1 MFDLNDLASKAL
13 KKKVEEVIDGRVD
26 DLEVIAE
33 GTEVTIRGKVETED
47 DKKKVLA
54 DVQEIEGISKIITGL
69 VVTEEEGDDEEEGE
83 DTYYTVQPGDT
94 LWGIAQ
100 KFYGN
105 GSLYMEIYKANK
117 DLIGNN
123 PDLIKVGMELH
134 IPK

>member
-33 GTEVTIRGKVETED
+33 GTEVTIRGEVETED

-69 VVTEEEGDDEEEGE
+69 VVTGEEKSE

-123 PDLIKVGMELH
+123 PDLIKVGMELY
-134 IPK
+134 IPE